1 MMQMLRAWLVLALP
15 CAAALNLLP
24 QLRAAQPVLSRSSPL
39 TMEAADDMA
48 SLQQQI
54 ERLQLQAKIKELQA
68 QVSDFKPA
76 AAPEPVPEVVVA
88 PPPAVVAK
96 VAEVVK
102 APEVVAPVAVPEVA
116 AASPAEMADRIADAV
131 KDAMPSFSMPSA
143 APDFAAAVPA
153 ADAATAGFNGANAP
167 IAVAIAVGFLA
178 VATVAV
184 RAWVVF
190 LMGGEDGEGGEAQ
203 AFMMGDRPLE
213 RSLADLPSS
222 KEAPPMSPATAAPS
236 AAAAA
241 AAAGTGRSAPEILM
255 GGLGNLGDAPF
266 GWLFGKPSA
275 LYSTQPSADR
285 LMWEEGNK
293 VRRMP

>member
-1 MMQMLRAWLVLALP
+1 MQMLRTWLMLALP
-15 CAAALNLLP
+15 CAGALNLLP

-39 TMEAADDMA
+39 TMEAADEMA

-76 AAPEPVPEVVVA
+76 PAPAPAPVAVPEVVA

-131 KDAMPSFSMPSA
+131 KDAMPAFSMPSS

-167 IAVAIAVGFLA
+167 IAVAIAVSFLA

-213 RSLADLPSS
+213 RSLADLPS

-266 GWLFGKPSA
+266 GWLFGSPSA

-285 LMWEEGNK
+285 LMWEGGK
-293 VRRMP
+293 VR

>member
-1 MMQMLRAWLVLALP
+1 MLALP
-15 CAAALNLLP
+15 CAGALNLLP

-39 TMEAADDMA
+39 TMEAADEMA

-68 QVSDFKPA
+68 QVSDFKP
-76 AAPEPVPEVVVA
+76 EPVPVPEVVA

-131 KDAMPSFSMPSA
+131 KDAMPAFSMPSS

-153 ADAATAGFNGANAP
+153 ADAATAGFNAANLP
-167 IAVAIAVGFLA
+167 IAVAIAVSFLA

-213 RSLADLPSS
+213 RSLADLPS
-222 KEAPPMSPATAAPS
+222 KEGA
-236 AAAAA
+236 
-241 AAAGTGRSAPEILM
+241 
-255 GGLGNLGDAPF
+255 
-266 GWLFGKPSA
+266 
-275 LYSTQPSADR
+275 
-285 LMWEEGNK
+285 
-293 VRRMP
+293 

>member
-1 MMQMLRAWLVLALP
+1 MLALP
-15 CAAALNLLP
+15 CAGALNLLP

-39 TMEAADDMA
+39 TMEAADEMA

-68 QVSDFKPA
+68 QVSDFKP
-76 AAPEPVPEVVVA
+76 A

-131 KDAMPSFSMPSA
+131 KDAMPSFSMPSS

-167 IAVAIAVGFLA
+167 IAVAIAVSFLA

-190 LMGGEDGEGGEAQ
+190 LMGGEDGE
-203 AFMMGDRPLE
+203 
-213 RSLADLPSS
+213 
-222 KEAPPMSPATAAPS
+222 
-236 AAAAA
+236 
-241 AAAGTGRSAPEILM
+241 
-255 GGLGNLGDAPF
+255 
-266 GWLFGKPSA
+266 
-275 LYSTQPSADR
+275 
-285 LMWEEGNK
+285 
-293 VRRMP
+293 

>member
-1 MMQMLRAWLVLALP
+1 MMLDLTYTLSLKNHSSVLIPFTSFLLATSRPVHFQHPGNAMMQMLRAWLVLALP

-153 ADAATAGFNGANAP
+153 ADAATHRSPSPSPWAFWPLRLSPCARGWSSSWAART
-167 IAVAIAVGFLA
+167 ARVA
-178 VATVAV
+178 
-184 RAWVVF
+184 RR
-190 LMGGEDGEGGEAQ
+190 
-203 AFMMGDRPLE
+203 RP
-213 RSLADLPSS
+213 S
-222 KEAPPMSPATAAPS
+222 
-236 AAAAA
+236 
-241 AAAGTGRSAPEILM
+241 
-255 GGLGNLGDAPF
+255 
-266 GWLFGKPSA
+266 
-275 LYSTQPSADR
+275 
-285 LMWEEGNK
+285 
-293 VRRMP
+293 